1 MGNITCNICKTDAYK
16 DHNNPVLTIHHSGK
30 YNNYR
35 ICANCL
41 GNINMR
47 ISEKS
52 SSITLKETNMILPIE
67 NDIFHRALEDKNY
80 WLMI

>member
-16 DHNNPVLTIHHSGK
+16 DYNTIWLIISQKQSYGLSFNPVLTIHHSGK

-41 GNINMR
+41 GDKNIK

-52 SSITLKETNMILPIE
+52 SSMILPAE
-67 NDIFHRALEDKNY
+67 NDKEDKNY
-80 WLMI
+80 

>member
-1 MGNITCNICKTDAYK
+1 MTF
-16 DHNNPVLTIHHSGK
+16 NPVLTIHHSGK

-41 GNINMR
+41 GNTNMR
-47 ISEKS
+47 ISENS
-52 SSITLKETNMILPIE
+52 SSITLKETNMILPKE
-67 NDIFHRALEDKNY
+67 NDKFHRALDDKFY